1 MKTTRRSKGE
11 MLVVIGQELG
21 SLESVLK
28 IENGLTF
35 WGI

>member
-1 MKTTRRSKGE
+1 MKPQTFRLPVFL
-11 MLVVIGQELG
+11 MDA
-21 SLESVLK
+21 LESVLK